1 MPLCFTGQVQTC
13 FLRKLITMNLKPDII
28 LKYFGILMMLVYE
41 VVGVTLLI
49 QPGRFSIPKEY
60 TFPLGIA
67 LMGYGVLRGYRV
79 YQKYLK

>member
-1 MPLCFTGQVQTC
+1 MS
-13 FLRKLITMNLKPDII
+13 LKSDVI

-41 VVGVTLLI
+41 LVGITLLI

-67 LMGYGVLRGYRV
+67 LMGYGILRAYRV
-79 YQKYLK
+79 YQKYYK

>member
-1 MPLCFTGQVQTC
+1 MSLCFTCEIQAS
-13 FLRKLITMNLKPDII
+13 LLDPMNMSLKSDVV

-41 VVGVTLLI
+41 IVGITLLI

-79 YQKYLK
+79 YQKYYR

>member
-1 MPLCFTGQVQTC
+1 MSFCITREIQAS
-13 FLRKLITMNLKPDII
+13 FLDPMNMSLKSDVI

-41 VVGVTLLI
+41 IVGITLLI

-79 YQKYLK
+79 YQKYYR

>member
-1 MPLCFTGQVQTC
+1 
-13 FLRKLITMNLKPDII
+13 
-28 LKYFGILMMLVYE
+28 MMLVYE
-41 VVGVTLLI
+41 IVGITLLI

-79 YQKYLK
+79 YQKYYR

>member
-1 MPLCFTGQVQTC
+1 MSFCFTCEIQASY
-13 FLRKLITMNLKPDII
+13 LDPMTMSLKSDVI

-41 VVGVTLLI
+41 IVGITLLI

-79 YQKYLK
+79 YQKYYR